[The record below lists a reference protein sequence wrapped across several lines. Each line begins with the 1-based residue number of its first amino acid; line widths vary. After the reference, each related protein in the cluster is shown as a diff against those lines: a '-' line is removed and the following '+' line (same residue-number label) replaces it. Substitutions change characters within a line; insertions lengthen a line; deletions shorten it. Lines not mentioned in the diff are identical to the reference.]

1 MIYTLT
7 LSPSIDYYVK
17 VNNLKLGEINRTNNE
32 FIKTIFGIVPAI
44 NSLWIKVIKYLG
56 GKIAVRYWKKI
67 GMEEIG

>member
-32 FIKTIFGIVPAI
+32 FIKIRE
-44 NSLWIKVIKYLG
+44 KRRKQ
-56 GKIAVRYWKKI
+56 
-67 GMEEIG
+67 